1 MNARI
6 PGYPIEDRDLPVPG
20 GVDMARVTAT
30 LRELKVGRANSF
42 LIPAD
47 ELATDD
53 GRWSTAAVGQRI
65 NHAARRIGI
74 KVRTK
79 KEKDAP
85 AGLRVWRIE

>member
-30 LRELKVGRANSF
+30 LRALKVGKANSF

-47 ELATDD
+47 ELVVDS
-53 GRWSTAAVGQRI
+53 GKWSTTVVGQRI

-79 KEKDAP
+79 KELKAP